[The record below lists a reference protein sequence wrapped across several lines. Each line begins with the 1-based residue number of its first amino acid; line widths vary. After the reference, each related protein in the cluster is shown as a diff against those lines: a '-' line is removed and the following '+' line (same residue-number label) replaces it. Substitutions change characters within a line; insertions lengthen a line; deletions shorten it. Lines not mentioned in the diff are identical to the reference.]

1 MEEYRFETKAIHSG
15 IKMDDSL
22 SRAVPIYRTSAFLF
36 KSTQHAA
43 DLYSMKEEGFV
54 YTRLGNPTQEVLE
67 KRLASLEGGKEAL
80 VFSTG
85 TQAVFSSVIN
95 ICESGDE
102 IISGVNLYGG
112 TYTLFKDI
120 LPQFK
125 IKTRFVDPL
134 DPANFEKEI
143 NEKTA

>member
-43 DLYSMKEEGFV
+43 DLYSMKEDGFV

-67 KRLASLEGGKEAL
+67 KRLASLELKSFTLHEGVAYKGSNLREHNSVVVTAKGQEFSRGI
-80 VFSTG
+80 VFDPWR
-85 TQAVFSSVIN
+85 N
-95 ICESGDE
+95 SGD
-102 IISGVNLYGG
+102 LYWAPVRDDK
-112 TYTLFKDI
+112 Y
-120 LPQFK
+120 PW
-125 IKTRFVDPL
+125 
-134 DPANFEKEI
+134 KER
-143 NEKTA
+143 